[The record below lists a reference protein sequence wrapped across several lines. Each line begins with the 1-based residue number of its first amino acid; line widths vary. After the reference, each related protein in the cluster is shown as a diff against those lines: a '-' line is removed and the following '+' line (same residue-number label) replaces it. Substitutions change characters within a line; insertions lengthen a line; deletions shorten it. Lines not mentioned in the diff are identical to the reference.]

1 MKFHNYFEKKE
12 VEFKNKIAEKFQTK
26 KFKNIMR
33 KDKNLTKL
41 ETDKDYDE
49 KENNN
54 NNEEE
59 SSSHPN
65 IIKIIL

>member
-1 MKFHNYFEKKE
+1 
-12 VEFKNKIAEKFQTK
+12 
-26 KFKNIMR
+26 MR

-49 KENNN
+49 KENNK